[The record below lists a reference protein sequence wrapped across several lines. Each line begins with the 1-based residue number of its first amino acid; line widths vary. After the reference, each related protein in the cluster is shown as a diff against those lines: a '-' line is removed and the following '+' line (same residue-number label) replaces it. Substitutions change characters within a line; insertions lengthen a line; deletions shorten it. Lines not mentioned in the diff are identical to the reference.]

1 MSYWIWHWGEWE
13 NYHTRELHLRREDD
27 GVEYPAFWKLTAPHV
42 TVKFKKKFSGA
53 GKIRVISTGMGYF
66 RVDNKVRHPFGEE
79 ITVGEGAHTIDA
91 IVSSRDGLPAI
102 YVESDVCPSDGSWFA
117 NNAATDFSPVGFLEC
132 YDKPEDDPTVFP
144 FAYERILPV
153 SCEAVEGG
161 RLWDF
166 GDEYFGCINL
176 SGGVG
181 RLGVFYGES
190 REEAL
195 DTDYTIV
202 FEHVEGGREHRLR
215 GRAFRY
221 IYVKGADD
229 SVTVTADYEYVKYDR
244 AGSFSCESELI
255 NRIYRVS
262 EHTFHLNCREGF
274 LDGIKRDR
282 WVWAGDAYQSARI
295 NAYLY
300 ADPDI
305 SERTAIGLIGHSPI
319 EQHLNSILD
328 YSFLWLIGLGE
339 HHMTYGRREFIDR
352 ILPMARELLQFCE
365 TRLREDGFVVGRQGD
380 YRHKTGDWT
389 FIDWSPDL
397 DKTGAVCAEQML
409 LCAAYAT
416 MARLTGETSYA
427 EKSEALKTRINEYYW
442 RAERGA
448 FIDSFES
455 GRENVTRHAN
465 IFAIMYGIATPE
477 QCKIILERV
486 LKNDDVPKI
495 TTPYFRGYELD
506 ALAMLGELEEV
517 ERVIAE
523 YWGAMIKL
531 GATTVWEQ
539 FDPNNKG
546 VEHYAMYGY
555 RYGKSLCHAW
565 GATSIYLFGRYYLG
579 VYPTEPGYASFRV
592 EPNPGGLGSFEGE
605 VLIPGGSVS
614 VSLRDGK
621 LRVLSDCPGGT
632 LAWGGCEYAIV
643 PGEPIEI

>member
-13 NYHTRELHLRREDD
+13 NYHMRELHLRREDY

-42 TVKFKKKFSGA
+42 TVKFKKIFSGA
-53 GKIRVISTGMGYF
+53 GKIRVFSTGMGYF
-66 RVDNKVRHPFGEE
+66 RVDYKTRHPFGEE
-79 ITVGEGAHTIDA
+79 ITVEEGEHKIDA
-91 IVSSRDGLPAI
+91 MVSSRDGLPAI
-102 YVESDVCPSDGSWFA
+102 YVESDVCPSDGSWLA
-117 NNAATDFSPVGFLEC
+117 NNAATDFTPVGFLEC

-144 FAYERILPV
+144 FTYDRIYPV
-153 SCEAVEGG
+153 SCEDVEGG

-176 SGGVG
+176 SGGAG

-195 DTDYTIV
+195 DTEHTVV
-202 FEHVEGGREHRLR
+202 FEQVDGGVDHRLR

-221 IYVKGADD
+221 IYVKGADS
-229 SVTVTADYEYVKYDR
+229 SVSVSADYEFIKYDR
-244 AGSFSCESELI
+244 VGSFSCGDELI
-255 NRIYRVS
+255 NRIYKVS

-305 SERTAIGLIGHSPI
+305 AERTAIGLVGHLPI
-319 EQHLNSILD
+319 EQHLNTILD

-352 ILPMARELLQFCE
+352 ILPMARELLKFCE
-365 TRLREDGFVVGRQGD
+365 TRIREDGFVVGAVGE
-380 YRHKTGDWT
+380 YRLKTGDWT

-409 LCAAYAT
+409 LCAAYDT
-416 MARLTGETSYA
+416 MARLTGEESYA
-427 EKSEALKTRINEYYW
+427 EKSAALKARINEFYW
-442 RAERGA
+442 REERGA

-455 GRENVTRHAN
+455 GKENVTRHAN

-477 QCKIILERV
+477 QREIILDRV

-506 ALAMLGELEEV
+506 ALAMLGEFEEI
-517 ERVIAE
+517 ERVITE

-539 FDPNNKG
+539 FDPNDNG

-579 VYPTEPGYASFRV
+579 VYPTKPGYESFRV
-592 EPNPGGLGSFEGE
+592 EPNPGGLGSFEGVAPAGAGE
-605 VLIPGGSVS
+605 VRVAF
-614 VSLRDGK
+614 DGK
-621 LRVLSDCPGGT
+621 TLRVTATVPGGT
-632 LAWGGCEYAIV
+632 LLWEGKEYALEPNVEIV
-643 PGEPIEI
+643 I